1 VIATKQPPAFS
12 SEPNALID
20 NEHTQKQREQW
31 DSVADAWDRHFEWYA
46 SCFQPLIDW
55 CCDATALTAGIR
67 VLDIAAG
74 SGLPALAVGERVQS
88 HGSVVAIDIS
98 PSMLDLA
105 ERRARAAGLRNI
117 EFRAMNA
124 EALAFAD
131 HSFDAVTC
139 TFGLMFC
146 SDPARAIAEI
156 QRVLVP
162 GGRFAI
168 STWAE
173 PSRNPFLAIFGR
185 AVAEVLS
192 LPRPPRSAPG
202 PFRFSQ
208 RDELEAVI
216 RAGGLTDVEIES
228 RPLPVVYESVEA
240 YQEISKALAPGLQ
253 AKLDALT
260 HAETSRLDVLV
271 RAGATPFLDGGRLR
285 LTATPLCAAGRV

>member
-1 VIATKQPPAFS
+1 VIVAKQPSAFS
-12 SEPNALID
+12 SEPNVLID
-20 NEHTQKQREQW
+20 EEHTQKQREQW
-31 DSVADAWDRHFEWYA
+31 DSVAHAWDRHFEWYA
-46 SCFQPLIDW
+46 GCFQPLIDW
-55 CCDATALTAGIR
+55 CCDAVALTAGVR

-74 SGLPALAVGERVQS
+74 SGLPALAVAARVQPQ
-88 HGSVVAIDIS
+88 GSVVAIDIS
-98 PSMLDLA
+98 PPMLRLA
-105 ERRARAAGLRNI
+105 ERRARATGLRNI

-146 SDPARAIAEI
+146 ADPARAVAELR
-156 QRVLVP
+156 RVLAP

-208 RDELEAVI
+208 PDELEAVM
-216 RAGGLTDVEIES
+216 RAGGLTDLEIES
-228 RPLPVVYESVEA
+228 RPLTVVYESVEV
-240 YQEISKALAPGLQ
+240 YQEISKALSPGLQ
-253 AKLDALT
+253 SKLDALT
-260 HAETSRLDVLV
+260 HAETSRLDELV
-271 RAGATPFLDGGRLR
+271 RAGAAPFLDGSRLR
-285 LTATPLCAAGRV
+285 LIATPLCAAGLV